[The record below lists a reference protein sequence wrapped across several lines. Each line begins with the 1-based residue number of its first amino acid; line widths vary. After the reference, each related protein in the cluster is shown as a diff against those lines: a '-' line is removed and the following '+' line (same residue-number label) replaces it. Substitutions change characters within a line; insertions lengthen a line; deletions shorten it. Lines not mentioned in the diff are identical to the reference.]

1 MARYG
6 RTKARWS
13 TLSCPRCGKPIT
25 KHVDYVEA
33 MASPRLGGKTRWV
46 HAGCVAPDGQEPAVE
61 NLQAADR
68 DTIREEVASVFES
81 RTPSV
86 LRSTIGDEIEFVFES
101 RITEAE
107 ERTKR
112 IARASVEQF
121 FDEMKPER
129 IEIQRQ
135 DGTVFEIEETVHP
148 SFRKV
153 MDLAKMRKN
162 IVLIGPA
169 GSGKSYL
176 ARQVAY
182 AIFGPADTWANPTE
196 KIGMISCSGGMS
208 EGHFIGRLLP
218 VGEGG
223 KFETVM
229 ADFRRCF
236 QFGGVFLMDEMDAA
250 DDNVLLVMNDAIANG
265 KLVLINDVG
274 CPTIDKHPD
283 FIFIGAANTYG
294 RGADRMYCGRNAL
307 DEAFLD
313 RFRIGQVEID
323 YSEEVDKALCPD
335 DALRHR
341 LQTYRRRVNENRL
354 ERIVSTRFLKDAYEM
369 KVGAGWSDADIDG
382 QLFMG
387 WREDEIALVK
397 N

>member
-1 MARYG
+1 
-6 RTKARWS
+6 
-13 TLSCPRCGKPIT
+13 
-25 KHVDYVEA
+25 